1 MGELRRVEVKR
12 FVCGCGS
19 CDHLMVETDGLTA
32 GGLALGFMEALVGRP
47 LQEGEVFA
55 VSIRKA
61 TSIADLLTGH
71 PERQVDG

>member
-1 MGELRRVEVKR
+1 MGELKRVEIKR

-32 GGLALGFMEALVGRP
+32 GGLALSFMETIVGRR

-55 VSIRKA
+55 VSARKA
-61 TSIADLLTGH
+61 ISVPEPLAEH